1 MRDEEKLDDH
11 TFFLFIHPSALI
23 PHPSERTP
31 MPQKL
36 FLTLRFALLTVLL
49 ILATA
54 SISLAQ
60 TTTARAK
67 ATDSQQVK
75 TSLHLVWPSQPGVL
89 RYRLQLALD
98 EGFNNIVFDRAVF
111 GTEYVVTD
119 LNPGKY
125 YWRFAPAVKET
136 GTYSK
141 PRLVEITGT
150 PGTDTG
156 EYTPVQPTPRPTPTA
171 TANDTGWRTTTGA
184 VMQPLM
190 AHLRSTTGFDIVGMN
205 SDGMVY
211 GLDGVNGSA
220 LWTARFRPNAKRG
233 EPTGSG
239 GSSTFTPI
247 LIDGRNGLTN
257 VLVEFD
263 GGVRAIEGATGREL
277 WRTTLANRPV
287 GGGVAQPVGGGA
299 KTLLIAS
306 EKSNLLTV
314 INPENGKV
322 ITETK
327 LDAAPVTSAAPFPLN
342 NGNAVVFALD
352 GGELDVRA
360 GTGER
365 VRFIK
370 MDTTITTPP
379 LVVKSPRGSLVYVGT
394 ESGLITINA
403 EDLKPIGRIATEGD
417 APSGILSSADLDADG
432 TPEVV
437 MLTRRGRIAVVGTTD
452 GKIKWHSTGGTDAAS
467 ASFADVD
474 NDGVLDVIIAAGPDF
489 ARAFSG
495 RDGSVIWRTA
505 EDARGGAVD
514 STPTQSRALIV
525 GRFGEGGMPLVV
537 GTDIARTGLRA
548 VSLPESSKATKE

>member
-1 MRDEEKLDDH
+1 
-11 TFFLFIHPSALI
+11 
-23 PHPSERTP
+23 
-31 MPQKL
+31 MPQKIFSTL
-36 FLTLRFALLTVLL
+36 RYTLLTLLL

-54 SISLAQ
+54 SLSLAQ
-60 TTTARAK
+60 TTTARARA
-67 ATDSQQVK
+67 ATSQQVK
-75 TSLHLVWPSQPGVL
+75 TSLHLVWPGQPGVL

-98 EGFNNIVFDRAVF
+98 EEFKNIVFDRAVF

-136 GTYSK
+136 GTYSN

-150 PGTDTG
+150 PGNDVG
-156 EYTPVQPTPRPTPTA
+156 EYTAAQPTPTPAA
-171 TANDTGWRTTTGA
+171 TVSVNDTGWSTTTGA
-184 VMQPLM
+184 VTQPLM
-190 AHLRSTTGFDIVGMN
+190 AHLRSTTSFDIVGMN

-247 LIDGRNGLTN
+247 LIDGPKGLAN

-287 GGGVAQPVGGGA
+287 GGGLAQPARDGA

-306 EKSNLLTV
+306 EKSNTLTV
-314 INPENGKV
+314 INPENGHV

-327 LDAAPVTSAAPFPLN
+327 LDAAPITGAAPFPLN
-342 NGNAVVFALD
+342 NGSAVIFALD

-360 GTGER
+360 STGER
-365 VRFIK
+365 VRFVK

-379 LVVKSPRGSLVYVGT
+379 LVVKSPRGNLVYVGT

-417 APSGILSSADLDADG
+417 APSGTLTSADLDADG

-437 MLTRRGRIAVVGTTD
+437 MLTRHGRIAVVGTMD
-452 GKIKWHSTGGTDAAS
+452 GKIKWHNTGGTDAAS
-467 ASFADVD
+467 ATFADVD
-474 NDGVLDVIIAAGPDF
+474 NDGTLDVIIAAGPDF

-495 RDGSVIWRTA
+495 RNGSVIWRAA
-505 EDARGGAVD
+505 EDMRGGAPD
-514 STPTQSRALIV
+514 STQSRALIV
-525 GRFGEGGMPLVV
+525 GRFGEGGVPFLV

-548 VSLPESSKATKE
+548 VGLPESSRATKK